1 MTTELW
7 HGSANIIETPQY
19 GLGRPY
25 NDYGLGFYC
34 TENVELAKEWA
45 CTENH
50 SGYANHYALDTDG
63 LNILHLSDGYTTLH
77 WLALLVV
84 NRQFNV
90 SSPIAL
96 RGIDY
101 LKEYFLIDISEYD
114 IIIGY
119 RANDSYFSFA
129 RAFLNN
135 TISLSQLSNAM
146 RLGKLGEQVVLKS
159 QKSFTQIRF
168 LDYQVADGAIYYA
181 KRKQRDDI
189 ARQDY
194 RRSAAKEDLD
204 GLFLRDLIRE
214 EVQPNDPRIR

>member
-50 SGYANHYALDTDG
+50 SGYANHYALDTDD

-194 RRSAAKEDLD
+194 RRSAAKEDLE

>member
-1 MTTELW
+1 M
-7 HGSANIIETPQY
+7 
-19 GLGRPY
+19 
-25 NDYGLGFYC
+25 
-34 TENVELAKEWA
+34 
-45 CTENH
+45 
-50 SGYANHYALDTDG
+50 
-63 LNILHLSDGYTTLH
+63 
-77 WLALLVV
+77 
-84 NRQFNV
+84 
-90 SSPIAL
+90 
-96 RGIDY
+96 
-101 LKEYFLIDISEYD
+101 KEYFLIDISEYD

-194 RRSAAKEDLD
+194 RRSAAKEDLE

>member
-1 MTTELW
+1 MIKELW
-7 HGSANIIETPQY
+7 HGSVNIIEHPQY
-19 GLGRPY
+19 GLGKPY

-63 LNILHLSDGYTTLH
+63 LRILRLSDGYTILH
-77 WLALLVV
+77 WLTLLLV
-84 NRQFNV
+84 NRQFNA

-96 RGIDY
+96 RGKDY
-101 LKEYFLIDISEYD
+101 LKEHFLLDVSEYD

-135 TISLSQLSNAM
+135 TISLAQLSNAM

-159 QKSFTQIRF
+159 KKAFAQIRF

-181 KRKQRDDI
+181 KRKQRDDA
-189 ARQDY
+189 ARQEY
-194 RRSAAKEDLD
+194 RYSAAKEALE

-214 EVQPNDPRIR
+214 EVQPDDPRIR